1 MPILAQAFP
10 VYQPAMR
17 VINLISHDYEAVII
31 TSTDHQ
37 YHAGMIVRINLPE
50 GYGMQEVNQKTCTI
64 LRIIDPVTFAT
75 DIDTTNMSVFS
86 VPTSFPLNLQYA
98 QVTPVGELNT
108 QLTDATRNVL
118 PY

>member
-1 MPILAQAFP
+1 MPILAQTFP
-10 VYQPAMR
+10 VFQPAMR
-17 VINLISHDYEAVII
+17 VINLISHDYEAAII
-31 TSTDHQ
+31 TSTAHQ
-37 YHAGMIVRINLPE
+37 YHVGMIVRINLPE

-64 LRIIDPVTFAT
+64 LRLVDQFTFIT
-75 DIDTTNMSVFS
+75 DIDTTNMSDFS
-86 VPTSFPLNLQYA
+86 IPIAFPLNLQYA